1 MNRLVIAGTS
11 SGSGKTTISIGIM
24 AALKKRGIKVA
35 PFKVGPDY
43 IDPGFHKFVTGTPSS
58 NLDSWMLTEETVSY
72 LFQKNMAGKDI
83 AIVEGVMG
91 LYDGYGT
98 QKDQGSTAHIAKI
111 LRAPT
116 ILVIDGKAMSSSAAA
131 LALGYKLYDERLDIK
146 GIIIN
151 KVSGQAHYEII
162 KKVIERDVGI
172 ECIGY
177 LPSTLDVSLNS
188 RHLGLIP
195 AREVSSLEEKINK
208 LVILLEE
215 CINLDRL
222 LEISRTGDKLS
233 EADNPFML
241 KTKVG
246 RGLNI
251 GVAKDKAFSFYYQDN
266 LRLLEE
272 LGANLMYF
280 SPLSDEK
287 LPDNLHGIYLGGGFP
302 EVFAKELEDNIS
314 FKTSL
319 KEALHGGMP
328 TYAECGGLMYLTCG
342 IEDLEGVFYH
352 MVGLFSAKAKM
363 TKKLQRFGYVQL
375 TTRNGIALK
384 GHEFHRS
391 ILVHGRPIDYMYSIQ
406 KYRDERL
413 VGQWECGLYNDNVL
427 AGYPHIHFYSEP
439 DFIITLLDKCKE
451 YKKKQK
457 PKSYA

>member
-43 IDPGFHKFVTGTPSS
+43 IDPGFHKFVTETPSS
-58 NLDSWMLTEETVSY
+58 NLDGWMLTEETVSY
-72 LFQKNMAGKDI
+72 LFQRNMTGKDI

-98 QKDQGSTAHIAKI
+98 EKDQGSTAHIAKI

-116 ILVIDGKAMSSSAAA
+116 ILIIDGKAMSSSAAA
-131 LALGYKLYDERLDIK
+131 LALGYKLYDEKLDIK
-146 GIIIN
+146 GIIVN
-151 KVSGQAHYEII
+151 KVSGKAHYEII

-195 AREVSSLEEKINK
+195 AREVSSLEEKITK
-208 LVILLEE
+208 LVNLVEE
-215 CINLDRL
+215 CIDIDRL
-222 LEISRTGDKLS
+222 LDISRTGDKLR
-233 EADNPFML
+233 EANNPFMFN
-241 KTKVG
+241 TKVG
-246 RGLNI
+246 SGLYI
-251 GVAKDKAFSFYYQDN
+251 GVAKDKAFSFYYRDN
-266 LRLLEE
+266 LELLEE
-272 LGANLMYF
+272 LGVNLVYF
-280 SPLSDEK
+280 SPLSDQK
-287 LPDNLHGIYLGGGFP
+287 IPDNLHGIYLGGGFP

-319 KEALHGGMP
+319 KEALHRGMP
-328 TYAECGGLMYLTCG
+328 TYAECGGLMYLTHG
-342 IEDLEGVFYH
+342 IEDLQGRFYQ
-352 MVGLFSAKAKM
+352 MVGFFSAKAKM
-363 TKKLQRFGYVQL
+363 TKRLQRFGYVQL
-375 TTRNGIALK
+375 TTKNGIALK

-391 ILVHGRPIDYMYSIQ
+391 TLVDEKVIAYMYSVQ
-406 KYRDERL
+406 KYRDGQL
-413 VGQWECGLYNDNVL
+413 VDQWECGLYKDNVL

-439 DFIITLLDKCKE
+439 DFIISLLDRCRIYKE
-451 YKKKQK
+451 KA
-457 PKSYA
+457 PRT